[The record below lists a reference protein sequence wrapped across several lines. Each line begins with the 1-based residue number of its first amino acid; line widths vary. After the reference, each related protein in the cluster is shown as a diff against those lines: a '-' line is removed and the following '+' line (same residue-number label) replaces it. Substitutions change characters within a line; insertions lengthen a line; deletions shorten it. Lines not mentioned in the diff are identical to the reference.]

1 MAGLARRDRGVG
13 MIGRLMWAVVGVDVS
28 TRIVVEVSESPIG
41 TVGGQV
47 GGEVGLKKAASVF

>member
-1 MAGLARRDRGVG
+1 